1 MRSLFRDIIT
11 TDDKHAVKATAVS
24 PTKTYTPSRERERDW
39 IIYITDISRFVMNAI
54 TIATM
59 KNDNGPRG
67 ARFDA
72 SCRLLSNPLQG
83 VEHIHNSL
91 LPRAHYRKSS
101 RWRSRKTE
109 LSMVERTA
117 MNWYNW
123 SVMTGCTAMNCYN
136 WSVMTDCTAM
146 NWYNWSVMTDCT
158 AMNWYSWSVMTD
170 STAMNCYK

>member
-1 MRSLFRDIIT
+1 VFPQSLNIARNPRTKPRHLYENETLNVRAPYMRSLFRDIIT

-117 MNWYNW
+117 MN
-123 SVMTGCTAMNCYN
+123 
-136 WSVMTDCTAM
+136 
-146 NWYNWSVMTDCT
+146 
-158 AMNWYSWSVMTD
+158 
-170 STAMNCYK
+170 

>member
-1 MRSLFRDIIT
+1 M
-11 TDDKHAVKATAVS
+11 
-24 PTKTYTPSRERERDW
+24 W

-91 LPRAHYRKSS
+91 LPPTHYRNSS

-109 LSMVERTA
+109 LSMVDR
-117 MNWYNW
+117 
-123 SVMTGCTAMNCYN
+123 TAMNCYN
-136 WSVMTDCTAM
+136 WSAMTDR
-146 NWYNWSVMTDCT
+146 
-158 AMNWYSWSVMTD
+158 
-170 STAMNCYK
+170 TAMNCYNWSAMTDRTAVNCYNWSAMTDRTAMNCCNWRNLYLILERRRSDVWI